1 VSDHESIKV
10 VITPG
15 QAAGWSQRAERLND
29 LIQEARYALASGKGG
44 IDALLEEAQVLSAS
58 HQRETRAAAGIF
70 APETLYGQRKNGSL
84 SDLDMLDTPDA
95 RILLRILELAQRC
108 AEHVDGQRGRCLSE
122 DIPLLP
128 GEPRGTDLAE
138 TISEIR
144 QRVRMEVYG
153 PIGGGER
160 LAPDAEQE

>member
-1 VSDHESIKV
+1 MSAHESTAA

-15 QAAGWSQRAERLND
+15 QAAAWSQRAERLND
-29 LIQEARYALASGKGG
+29 LIQEARYSLASGKAN
-44 IDALLEEAQVLSAS
+44 IDALLEEAQALSGS

-70 APETLYGQRKNGSL
+70 ASETLYEQQKNGCL
-84 SDLDMLDTPDA
+84 SDLDMLNTPDA
-95 RILLRILELAQRC
+95 RALLHTLEIAQRH
-108 AEHVDGQRGRCLSE
+108 AEHVDRQRGRCLSD
-122 DIPLLP
+122 DIPLLF

-153 PIGGGER
+153 PGGDDR
-160 LAPDAEQE
+160 IAPDEEQE